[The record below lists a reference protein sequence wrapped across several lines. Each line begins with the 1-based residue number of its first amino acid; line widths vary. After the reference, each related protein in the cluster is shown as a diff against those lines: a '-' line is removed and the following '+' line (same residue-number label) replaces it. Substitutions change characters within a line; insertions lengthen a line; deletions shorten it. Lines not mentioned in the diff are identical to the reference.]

1 MATKVDQFIADL
13 NGGVLEEQ
21 LSAILSEVA
30 SAVVDHGRKGE
41 VTLKLDI
48 KKLGEGHQVQIE
60 HTLKYKRPTMRG
72 SRSEDSASTTPMHV
86 GSKGALT
93 FFPENQTT
101 MFDKKGNVASE

>member
-21 LSAILSEVA
+21 LSATLSQIA
-30 SAVVDHGRKGE
+30 GAVVDQRRKGQVALVFDVE
-41 VTLKLDI
+41 P
-48 KKLGEGHQVQIE
+48 LGEGHQVQIK

-72 SRSEDSASTTPMHV
+72 SISEDSQATTPMHV